1 MIQGNENCE
10 IWYTDVLRLVLF
22 VPDSKLRASGC
33 CPFAGLQGKSS
44 PKPKQRSLERLT
56 VSFGF
61 SIFQL
66 MTSSQ
71 N

>member
-10 IWYTDVLRLVLF
+10 IWYTDVLRLVFFLYQI
-22 VPDSKLRASGC
+22 VNS
-33 CPFAGLQGKSS
+33 GLQVAVLLPVVRANPPPTRQGSF
-44 PKPKQRSLERLT
+44 ERLT